1 MDDDRSRLEE
11 LTDQLNYHSY
21 RYYGL
26 DAPEIGDHEYD
37 LLMRELKEIESRHP
51 EWIAANSPSQRVGSE
66 PREGF
71 GRVSH
76 PAPMLSLSDAFGEE
90 ELWTWFDRVRK
101 LVPLDTDWE
110 FVVEPKIDGL
120 AVALTYEN
128 GQLIRGATRGNG
140 AVGEDV
146 TANVRTVKSV
156 PLSIPVQLDSA
167 PVLASIEVRGEIYMR
182 IADFEALN
190 ESQIEKGE
198 KVFANPRNAA
208 AGSLRQLDP
217 KVTVQRPLRLF
228 AYAIGYAE
236 GIDLRSQWE
245 SLNLLRNEGFP
256 VNDDIA
262 QFSDF
267 SEVVDYCRAWMAK
280 RDSLLYE
287 ADGVVIKVNDL
298 GLQARLGV
306 VGGQPRWA
314 IAFKF
319 PAREATTILLDVG
332 VNVGRTGTIN
342 PYAILEP
349 VEIGGVVVKQ
359 ASLHN
364 YDDVARKD
372 IRIGDRVVVKRA
384 GDVIPQVVGPVS
396 SFRNG
401 AERAPLP
408 PERCPSCGEPVVKP
422 DGEVA
427 VYCVSATCP
436 AQLVRLVEHFVS
448 RSGME
453 IQGVGERISALLVE
467 KGLVHDVADLYFLKQ
482 EDFLA
487 LEGFAEKSA
496 ENLVNSIQQS
506 KTRPLDRLLTA
517 LGIRFVGSEVA
528 KMLTYK
534 YPSVDAIMNATQG
547 DLETNEGIGP
557 KIAKSI
563 ADYFAVERNRK
574 LIEKLERAGVNLGG
588 GELKTDKPGPLSG
601 LTFVVTGTLPSMS
614 REQAKALI
622 ESCGGKVTGSVSSK
636 TSYILVGAE
645 PGNAKLSEAQ
655 KLGIP
660 TIDEVGLKRLVGN
673 EPSS

>member
-1 MDDDRSRLEE
+1 MSDDRSRLEE
-11 LTDQLNYHSY
+11 LKNQLSYHSY
-21 RYYGL
+21 RYHVL

-37 LLMRELKEIESRHP
+37 MLMRELKEIEDRHP
-51 EWIAANSPSQRVGSE
+51 EWVTADSPSQRVGAE

-76 PAPMLSLSDAFGEE
+76 PVPMLSLSDAFSEE
-90 ELWTWFDRVRK
+90 ELWAWFERIKR
-101 LVPLDTDWE
+101 LVPTDTEWD

-140 AVGEDV
+140 MVGEDV

-156 PLSIPVQLDSA
+156 PLSIPVQPNSA
-167 PVLASIEVRGEIYMR
+167 PMLASIEVRGEIYMR

-190 ESQIEKGE
+190 ENQIDRGE

-217 KVTVQRPLRLF
+217 KVTAQRPLRLF

-236 GIDLRSQWE
+236 GIALRSQWE
-245 SLNLLRNEGFP
+245 SLSLLRSEGFP
-256 VNDDIA
+256 VNGDIA
-262 QFSDF
+262 KFSNFSD
-267 SEVVDYCRAWMAK
+267 VIDYCRDWMAR
-280 RDSLLYE
+280 RDSLPYE

-298 GLQARLGV
+298 GLQSRLGI

-314 IAFKF
+314 AAFKF
-319 PAREATTILLDVG
+319 PAREATTALLDVG

-364 YDDVARKD
+364 YDDIARKD

-396 SFRNG
+396 SLRNG
-401 AERAPLP
+401 SERIPLP
-408 PERCPSCGEPVVKP
+408 PERCPSCGELLVKP
-422 DGEVA
+422 EGEVA
-427 VYCVSATCP
+427 VYCVNATCP

-453 IQGVGERISALLVE
+453 IQGVGGRISALLVE
-467 KGLVHDVADLYFLKQ
+467 KGLIHDVADLYFLKQ
-482 EDFLA
+482 EDVLG
-487 LEGFAEKSA
+487 LEGFAERSA
-496 ENLVNSIQQS
+496 ENLLNSIQQS

-517 LGIRFVGSEVA
+517 LGVRFVGGEVA
-528 KMLTYK
+528 RILTYG
-534 YPSVDAIMNATQG
+534 YPSIDAIMNATQEE
-547 DLETNEGIGP
+547 LEANEGIGP
-557 KIAKSI
+557 KIAQSI
-563 ADYFAVERNRK
+563 TGYFALERNRK
-574 LIEKLERAGVNLGG
+574 LIEKLKQAGVNLGG
-588 GELKTDKPGPLSG
+588 GEARIARKGVLSG
-601 LTFVVTGTLPSMS
+601 LTFVITGTLPSMS

-636 TSYILVGAE
+636 TSYLLVGAE
-645 PGNAKLSEAQ
+645 PGDTKLSAAQ
-655 KLGIP
+655 KLGVP
-660 TIDEVGLKRLVGN
+660 TIDEVGLKRLVGDESN
-673 EPSS
+673 S